1 MEYANH
7 LKEYASAMSEAQVAE
22 EVDRIRKAAVRNH
35 TPEVY
40 KLCYSAVDLTTLS
53 CTDSVESVTEFAG
66 KAVKFYQQFPHLPN
80 VASICIYPPFV
91 ETVGVVVDGTDM
103 RITSV
108 AGGFPSSQ
116 TFLEVKVLEV
126 AMAVENGADEI
137 DMVINIGFLKDKRYD
152 EIEQEIRKIH
162 EACSGKILKV
172 IIETCLLTDEEKIKM
187 CEIVTNA
194 GAEFIKTSTGF
205 STAGAT
211 FSDVELMRQ
220 YVGTNVK
227 VKAAGGI
234 SSFADAEKFIELGAD
249 RLGTSR
255 LVKIMKHV

>member
-7 LKEYASAMSEAQVAE
+7 LKEYAPAMSEAQVAE
-22 EVDRIRKAAVRNH
+22 EMDRIRKAAVRNH

-66 KAVKFYQQFPHLPN
+66 KAVKFYRQFPHLPN

-126 AMAVENGADEI
+126 E
-137 DMVINIGFLKDKRYD
+137 KRY
-152 EIEQEIRKIH
+152 RLYFVFH
-162 EACSGKILKV
+162 
-172 IIETCLLTDEEKIKM
+172 
-187 CEIVTNA
+187 
-194 GAEFIKTSTGF
+194 GF
-205 STAGAT
+205 S
-211 FSDVELMRQ
+211 ELR
-220 YVGTNVK
+220 YKPVGVY
-227 VKAAGGI
+227 
-234 SSFADAEKFIELGAD
+234 
-249 RLGTSR
+249 
-255 LVKIMKHV
+255 

>member
-1 MEYANH
+1 
-7 LKEYASAMSEAQVAE
+7 MSEAQVAE

-137 DMVINIGFLKDKRYD
+137 DIVINVGKMLEGHYD
-152 EIEQEIRKIH
+152 EVANE
-162 EACSGKILKV
+162 V
-172 IIETCLLTDEEKIKM
+172 
-187 CEIVTNA
+187 
-194 GAEFIKTSTGF
+194 
-205 STAGAT
+205 
-211 FSDVELMRQ
+211 
-220 YVGTNVK
+220 
-227 VKAAGGI
+227 
-234 SSFADAEKFIELGAD
+234 
-249 RLGTSR
+249 
-255 LVKIMKHV
+255 